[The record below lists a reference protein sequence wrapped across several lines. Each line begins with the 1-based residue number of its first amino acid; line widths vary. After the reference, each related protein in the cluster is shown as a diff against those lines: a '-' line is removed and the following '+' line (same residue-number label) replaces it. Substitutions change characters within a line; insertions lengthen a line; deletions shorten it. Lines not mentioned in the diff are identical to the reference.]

1 MKSKRATVTALG
13 RRAAANAYFDASKK
27 PLQILV
33 FLLPLVIAYEIALAF
48 FLPTGEGVVI
58 TVKAHQTLLR
68 FFDTFG
74 ITAGG
79 GLYLGGAALI
89 VVLLIWH
96 VLTKDKWKVDGSTW
110 GLMAAES
117 IVLTIPLIVLAQVI
131 LPSSVSTEAVATS
144 LATAAQEIGSLSK
157 WSQFAISVGAG
168 LYEEL
173 LFRMLLIAVIHTLL
187 VDVVKIST
195 SNGATIAVIISAIAF
210 TIYHPLDGTGSVVF
224 YFLAGLYFGSIY
236 VVRGF
241 GIVVGVHAVYDIIMV
256 SKSQK
261 QSFARLAAYW
271 IRWHAQAPCTEI
283 QQLVVRADWPSA

>member
-1 MKSKRATVTALG
+1 MMSKRATLSALD

-33 FLLPLVIAYEIALAF
+33 FLLPLVIVYEIGLAF
-48 FLPTGEGVVI
+48 FLPSDEGVL
-58 TVKAHQTLLR
+58 TNKAHETLLR

-79 GLYLGGAALI
+79 GLYLGGIALVI
-89 VVLLIWH
+89 VLLVWH
-96 VLTKDKWKVDGSTW
+96 ILTKDKWKIDASALGFMS
-110 GLMAAES
+110 AES
-117 IVLTIPLIVLAQVI
+117 VLLTIPLIVLAQVI
-131 LPSSVSTEAVATS
+131 LRSSSNAEAIATS
-144 LATAAQEIGSLSK
+144 LAVAAPQQLGSLSI
-157 WSQFAISVGAG
+157 WSKLAISVGAG

-195 SNGATIAVIISAIAF
+195 RRGATIAVIISAMAF
-210 TIYHPLDGTGSVVF
+210 TIYHPLDGTSSVVF
-224 YFLAGLYFGSIY
+224 YFIAGLYFGSVY

-256 SKSQK
+256 SM
-261 QSFARLAAYW
+261 L
-271 IRWHAQAPCTEI
+271 P
-283 QQLVVRADWPSA
+283 